1 MLTVFFISKIA
12 FIAAVLYAAFLT
24 ANVAHIKA
32 A

>member
-1 MLTVFFISKIA
+1 MLTYLFIKKIA

-24 ANVAHIKA
+24 ANVTHIKA